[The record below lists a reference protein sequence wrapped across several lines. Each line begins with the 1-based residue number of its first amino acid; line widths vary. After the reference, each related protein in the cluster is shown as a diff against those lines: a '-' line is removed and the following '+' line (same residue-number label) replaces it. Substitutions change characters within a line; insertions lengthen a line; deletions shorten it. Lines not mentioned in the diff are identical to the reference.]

1 MNELYIRKP
10 GMVARAERDKEY
22 RLVDV
27 KDIEPTRTCFD
38 HGLIVTVA
46 H

>member
-1 MNELYIRKP
+1 
-10 GMVARAERDKEY
+10 MVARAERDKEY